1 MIRINDD
8 YVITTDELNYILC
21 KDTHRCRKD
30 TGKPYYKPLGYY
42 GKLTYA
48 LEDLVERV
56 GKDKISG
63 DDEISLQEAVKNIED
78 AYKILAAEIS
88 VAIPDVGDHVDMS

>member
-1 MIRINDD
+1 MLDD
-8 YVITTDELNYILC
+8 ARHDILEQTCGDEVLDAIEEALVASDMGVDTTLKVVD
-21 KDTHRCRKD
+21 
-30 TGKPYYKPLGYY
+30 
-42 GKLTYA
+42 A
-48 LEDLVERV
+48 LEERV